1 MPRSVV
7 LTFALMFAFVLGGCS
22 QESPKEPAA
31 EAPASQVREGA
42 KEMAAG
48 AEKVTQGAAEG
59 TEQAA
64 EKVVETGAAVRDAAV
79 DTMKT
84 AAAKTESTAKEVA
97 TAVSE
102 AATEVKRD
110 VAAAIEAPATVTYEA
125 SKGLVTFRHA
135 EHAQRHECQA
145 CHTTDPPQKIVF
157 ASMSEAHAL
166 CRDCHRAQGGDA
178 PTACNG
184 CHQP

>member
-1 MPRSVV
+1 MSRSVV
-7 LTFALMFAFVLGGCS
+7 LTFALMFAFLLGACS
-22 QESPKEPAA
+22 QEPSKEPAA
-31 EAPASQVREGA
+31 EAPATQIREGA
-42 KEMAAG
+42 KEMAEG
-48 AEKVTQGAAEG
+48 AEKVAEGAAEA

-64 EKVVETGAAVRDAAV
+64 EKAAETGAAVKETAV
-79 DTMKT
+79 DAMET

-102 AATEVKRD
+102 AAAEVKQD
-110 VAAAIEAPATVTYEA
+110 VAAAIEAPATVTFEA
-125 SKGLVTFRHA
+125 SKGLVTFHHA